1 MIDSRWSDRLTYDG
15 TWENNLFNFFMRVI
29 VKLTQDLKR
38 PFKLEGMERIDDTP
52 IHKAVREALTNM
64 IIHADLLITGV
75 LKIEKRKNF
84 SSLIQARLNCQWR
97 TSCMVVILKQEIQ
110 EYKTCYV

>member
-1 MIDSRWSDRLTYDG
+1 MMEHG
-15 TWENNLFNFFMRVI
+15 KQPFNFFMRVI
-29 VKLTQDLKR
+29 AKLTQDLKR

-75 LKIEKRKNF
+75 LK
-84 SSLIQARLNCQWR
+84 
-97 TSCMVVILKQEIQ
+97 
-110 EYKTCYV
+110 